1 MQGVPAGRQP
11 ESRGLEPESRGLA
24 SESRGLEPESRGRAS
39 DSRPANSRRGLSRLR
54 RAASAAATLIGLTA
68 LVMLAI
74 HTLLPQRTGPLVFTE
89 IFEPYLVLVMLV
101 ALLAFAALARTRVP
115 LLLTLVVLVAVAGR
129 YGPSIVAFP
138 AALPAGAQLIRVMSW
153 NLAAG
158 DVSLEDMS
166 TTIDH
171 VRPDIVGLIELV
183 PARSRATDEDERIR
197 ALYPYRVMLPR
208 SGEPGIGLLS
218 RFPIIEREFTRDPP
232 LLRVVVA
239 PSDVDQPITVFVAHP
254 YVNLSNVGSFIPS
267 IETELRDQRISA
279 IRQAIDADLQA
290 GHDLMV
296 LGDFNVTEREPAYAE
311 LTRGL
316 HDAQREAGFG
326 FGLTWRP
333 GRLEGLPFGLLR
345 IDYLLVSSAFV
356 AIEAG
361 PDCTPRGSDH
371 CLFSATFARPHTR

>member
-11 ESRGLEPESRGLA
+11 
-24 SESRGLEPESRGRAS
+24 ESRGLEPESRGRAS

-74 HTLLPQRTGPLVFTE
+74 HALLPQRTGPLVFTE

-138 AALPAGAQLIRVMSW
+138 AALPAGAQPIRVMSW

-218 RFPIIEREFTRDPP
+218 RFPVVEKLFTQDPP
-232 LLRVVVA
+232 LLRVVLA
-239 PSDVDQPITVFVAHP
+239 PSDVDPQITVLVAHP
-254 YVNLSNVGSFIPS
+254 FLDS
-267 IETELRDQRISA
+267 IDFFGLVPDVQTTRRDSDITLVRGEIDRELA
-279 IRQAIDADLQA
+279 A
-290 GHDLMV
+290 GHDV
-296 LGDFNVTEREPAYAE
+296 LVLADFNVTEREPAYAE

-371 CLFSATFARPHTR
+371 CLLSATFARPHTR